1 MSGEGGECTQEPPC
15 GVAAPAD
22 AEQVHPSLLVM
33 AQVHRE
39 AQLEMVHVWRA
50 FVLALGLAAEVNN
63 TLNQT
68 IRNFQ
73 RAAAGGNAR
82 GTWQADFHAWW
93 LEQRL

>member
-50 FVLALGLAAEVNN
+50 FMLALGLAAEVNN
-63 TLNQT
+63 TLKSDNQKLST
-68 IRNFQ
+68 GSSWGEC
-73 RAAAGGNAR
+73 AWHVAG
-82 GTWQADFHAWW
+82 
-93 LEQRL
+93 

>member
-63 TLNQT
+63 TK
-68 IRNFQ
+68 IRQSENFNGQ
-73 RAAAGGNAR
+73 HLVEGCAWRVAG
-82 GTWQADFHAWW
+82 
-93 LEQRL
+93 